1 MSGLIDRIQ
10 ERTGSPDERPRVLDV
25 DEADT
30 DEVLDALS
38 SDTAR
43 ALFRTLFDQPGTAS
57 EIARRCDTS
66 VQNVHYHISNLEAA
80 GLVESIDTVYS
91 EKGNEMTVYGPASD
105 PIVLVGNR
113 DLRPRLQQSLTDVV
127 AGLGLLGLASLFV
140 QWGAE
145 RLANPAGGN
154 GVLGPASPNAPQT
167 DPAGSLAWF
176 VFEVAEPGL
185 LFFCGCLV
193 VLAVV
198 ALVLRREDAA
208 AY

>member
-10 ERTGSPDERPRVLDV
+10 ERTGTPDERPRVLDV
-25 DEADT
+25 DDADT

-38 SDTAR
+38 SDTGR
-43 ALFRTLFDQPGTAS
+43 ALYRTLFDQPGTAS

-66 VQNVHYHISNLEAA
+66 VQNVHYHLSNLEAA

-105 PIVLVGNR
+105 PIVLVGNH
-113 DLRPRLQQSLTDVV
+113 DLRPRLRQSLTDVV
-127 AGLGLLGLASLFV
+127 AGVGLLGLASLFV

-145 RLANPAGGN
+145 SIANHAAG

-167 DPAGSLAWF
+167 DPAGSIAWF

-185 LFFCGCLV
+185 LFFFGCLTL
-193 VLAVV
+193 LAVV
-198 ALVLRREDAA
+198 ALTLGRRDAGPN
-208 AY
+208 